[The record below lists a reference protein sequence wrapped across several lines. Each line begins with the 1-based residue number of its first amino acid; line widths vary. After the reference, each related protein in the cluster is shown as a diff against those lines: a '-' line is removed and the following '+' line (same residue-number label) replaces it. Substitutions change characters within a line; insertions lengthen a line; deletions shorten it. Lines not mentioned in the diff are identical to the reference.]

1 MHGTDKED
9 ALYDR
14 QRSSETALWVLT
26 QLGVDKAVS
35 SVLRLT
41 DA

>member
-1 MHGTDKED
+1 MQGTDTEYT
-9 ALYDR
+9 LYNK
-14 QRSSETALWVLT
+14 QRSSETALWVLP
-26 QLGVDKAVS
+26 QLVVDKAVS